1 MSVIEEPVVTL
12 TAFGEGRRLSRLART
27 PMTVEDVLKQHGVQ
41 AKGRRVAVNGHSVG
55 LDRVVQDRDQVSVVP
70 RVQGG

>member
-1 MSVIEEPVVTL
+1 MSVLEEPVVTL
-12 TAFGEGRRLSRLART
+12 STFGDGRRLSCLSRR
-27 PMTVEDVLKQHGVQ
+27 PMTVEDVLREHGVHPE
-41 AKGRRVAVNGHSVG
+41 GRRVAVNGHTAG